1 MSAKQVL
8 VTGSG
13 NWTDRQIASDALN
26 AAIALLGWPTPA
38 SVLVQVAPGG
48 ADQLLSEEAQKLG
61 MNTVVPPGQAAQ
73 LGDLCLAFPTDGY
86 AAPGQPRADASLGTW
101 NGAEWASKAGIP
113 TLVVWGPDLFPFG
126 DAGRELLHSDAER
139 KKVSIGAHGQVS
151 IIDSWLPF

>member
-1 MSAKQVL
+1 MSVKKVL
-8 VTGSG
+8 VTASN
-13 NWTDRQIASDALN
+13 NWTDRQVASDALN
-26 AAIALLGWPTPA
+26 AAHALLGWPLTA

-48 ADQLLSEEAQKLG
+48 ADRLLSEEAQKLG
-61 MNTVVPPGQAAQ
+61 MSTTVPPEQAAQ

-126 DAGRELLHSDAER
+126 DAGRDLLHNNARR
-139 KKVSIGAHGQVS
+139 KKLSIGPQGQVS
-151 IIDSWLPF
+151 IVDSWLPF